1 MFQVCKYTNSKKAD
15 WDNFIATAK
24 NATFLFQREFMDY
37 HNDRFEDFSLMVYKD
52 EKLYAVF
59 PANKNGKNVYS
70 HQGLTYGSFVL
81 QDSAKLKST
90 FIAFKELLKFLF
102 EEGIKKLDIRI
113 IPTFYNSLPSDELE
127 YVLYKAGASLVKR
140 DVILLIDYQNKL
152 RFQKNRREGI
162 NKAKRKNLIVKVD
175 GDYEAFWNKILIPN
189 LKEKHNSSPV
199 HSLDEI
205 KLLAARFPNHIKQVN
220 VYQDDK
226 IVAGTTVFLTK
237 KVIHPQ
243 YVSAN
248 SNKNELGSLDVLYN
262 FIIDHFIAGRN
273 YFSFNTSSEENGK
286 LLNEGL
292 LFWKESCGARPHVFN
307 NYEINTDTYKTLEF
321 ETT

>member
-1 MFQVCKYTNSKKAD
+1 ML
-15 WDNFIATAK
+15 I
-24 NATFLFQREFMDY
+24 
-37 HNDRFEDFSLMVYKD
+37 YKG
-52 EKLYAVF
+52 ERLYALL
-59 PANKNGKNVYS
+59 PANINDDVVYS

-90 FIAFKELLKFLF
+90 FLAFKEVLKFLF
-102 EEGIKKLDIRI
+102 EEKIKKLDIRI

-127 YVLYKAGASLVKR
+127 YILYKAEGSLVKR

-162 NKAKRKNLIVKVD
+162 NKAKRKGLLVKVD
-175 GDYEAFWNKILIPN
+175 GDYEKFWNEILIPN
-189 LKEKHNSSPV
+189 LKEKHNTSPV

-205 KLLAARFPNHIKQVN
+205 KLLAARFPKHIKQVN

-226 IVAGTTVFLTK
+226 IVAGTTLFLTK
-237 KVIHPQ
+237 NVVHPQ
-243 YVSAN
+243 YISGN
-248 SNKNELGSLDVLYN
+248 QNKNELGSLDLLMNDV
-262 FIIDHFIAGRN
+262 FDHFKEGRN

-292 LFWKESCGARPHVFN
+292 LFWKESCGARPLIFN
-307 NYEINTDTYKTLEF
+307 NYEINTDTYRTLEF
-321 ETT
+321 KTI

>member
-1 MFQVCKYTNSKKAD
+1 M
-15 WDNFIATAK
+15 
-24 NATFLFQREFMDY
+24 
-37 HNDRFEDFSLMVYKD
+37 
-52 EKLYAVF
+52 
-59 PANKNGKNVYS
+59 
-70 HQGLTYGSFVL
+70 
-81 QDSAKLKST
+81 
-90 FIAFKELLKFLF
+90 
-102 EEGIKKLDIRI
+102 
-113 IPTFYNSLPSDELE
+113 PSDELE

>member
-1 MFQVCKYTNSKKAD
+1 
-15 WDNFIATAK
+15 
-24 NATFLFQREFMDY
+24 MDY
-37 HNDRFEDFSLMVYKD
+37 HKDRFEDFSLLIYKG
-52 EKLYAVF
+52 ERLYALL
-59 PANKNGKNVYS
+59 PANINDDVVYS

-90 FIAFKELLKFLF
+90 FLAFKEVLKFLF
-102 EEGIKKLDIRI
+102 EERIKKLDIRI

-127 YVLYKAGASLVKR
+127 YILYKAEASLVKR

-162 NKAKRKNLIVKVD
+162 NKAKRKELLVKVD
-175 GDYEAFWNKILIPN
+175 GDYDKFWNEILIPN
-189 LKEKHNSSPV
+189 LKEKHNTSPV

-205 KLLAARFPNHIKQVN
+205 KLLAARFPDHIKQVN

-237 KVIHPQ
+237 NVVHPQ
-243 YVSAN
+243 YISGN
-248 SNKNELGSLDVLYN
+248 QNKNELGSLDLLMNDV
-262 FIIDHFIAGRN
+262 FDHFKEGRN

-292 LFWKESCGARPHVFN
+292 LFWKESCGARPLIFN
-307 NYEINTDTYKTLEF
+307 NYEINTDTYRTLEF
-321 ETT
+321 KTI

>member
-24 NATFLFQREFMDY
+24 NATFLFQRDFMDY
-37 HNDRFEDFSLMVYKD
+37 HNDRFEDFSLLIYKG
-52 EKLYAVF
+52 EKLYALL
-59 PANKNGKNVYS
+59 PANINDDVVYS

-90 FIAFKELLKFLF
+90 FLAFKEVLKFLF
-102 EEGIKKLDIRI
+102 EEKIKKLDIRI

-127 YVLYKAGASLVKR
+127 YVLYKAGAGIVKR

-152 RFQKNRREGI
+152 GFQKNRREGI

-262 FIIDHFIAGRN
+262 FIIDHFKKGKN

>member
-1 MFQVCKYTNSKKAD
+1 
-15 WDNFIATAK
+15 
-24 NATFLFQREFMDY
+24 MDY
-37 HNDRFEDFSLMVYKD
+37 HKDRFEDFSLLIYKG
-52 EKLYAVF
+52 ERLYALL
-59 PANKNGKNVYS
+59 PANINDDVVYS

-90 FIAFKELLKFLF
+90 FLAFKEVLKFLF
-102 EEGIKKLDIRI
+102 EERIKKLDIRI

-127 YVLYKAGASLVKR
+127 YILYKAEASLVKR

-162 NKAKRKNLIVKVD
+162 NKAKRKGLLVKVD
-175 GDYEAFWNKILIPN
+175 GDYEKFWNEILIPN
-189 LKEKHNSSPV
+189 LKEKYNTSPV

-205 KLLAARFPNHIKQVN
+205 KLLAARFPKHIKQVN

-226 IVAGTTVFLTK
+226 IVAGTTLFLTK
-237 KVIHPQ
+237 NVVHPQ
-243 YVSAN
+243 YISGN
-248 SNKNELGSLDVLYN
+248 ENKNELGSLDLLMNDV
-262 FIIDHFIAGRN
+262 FDHFKEGRN

-292 LFWKESCGARPHVFN
+292 LFWKESCGARPLIFN
-307 NYEINTDTYKTLEF
+307 NYEINTDTYRTLEF
-321 ETT
+321 KTI

>member
-1 MFQVCKYTNSKKAD
+1 VFQVCKYTNSKKAD
-15 WDNFIATAK
+15 WDNFIAAAK

-162 NKAKRKNLIVKVD
+162 NKAKRKNLTIKVD
-175 GDYEAFWNKILIPN
+175 GDYEVFWNKILIPN

-237 KVIHPQ
+237 KVVHPQ

-262 FIIDHFIAGRN
+262 FIIDHFITGRN

>member
-59 PANKNGKNVYS
+59 PANKNGENVYS

-90 FIAFKELLKFLF
+90 FLAFKEVLKFLF
-102 EEGIKKLDIRI
+102 EERIKKLDIRI
-113 IPTFYNSLPSDELE
+113 IPSFYNSLPSDELE
-127 YVLYKAGASLVKR
+127 YILYKAEGSLVKR

-262 FIIDHFIAGRN
+262 FIIDYFIAGRN

>member
-1 MFQVCKYTNSKKAD
+1 MFQVCKYTNNKKAD

-59 PANKNGKNVYS
+59 PANKNGENVYS

-90 FIAFKELLKFLF
+90 FIAFKESLKFLF
-102 EEGIKKLDIRI
+102 KEGIKKLDIRI

-262 FIIDHFIAGRN
+262 FIIDYFIAGRN

>member
-1 MFQVCKYTNSKKAD
+1 VFQVCKYTNSKKAD

>member
-59 PANKNGKNVYS
+59 PANKNGENIYS

-248 SNKNELGSLDVLYN
+248 NNKNELGSLDVLYN

>member
-37 HNDRFEDFSLMVYKD
+37 HNDRFEDFSLMVYND

-59 PANKNGKNVYS
+59 PANKNGENVYS

-248 SNKNELGSLDVLYN
+248 INKNELGSLDVLYN

>member
-1 MFQVCKYTNSKKAD
+1 VFQVCKYTNSKKAD

-162 NKAKRKNLIVKVD
+162 NKAKRKNLTIKVD
-175 GDYEAFWNKILIPN
+175 GDYEVFWNKILIPN

-237 KVIHPQ
+237 KVVHPQ

-248 SNKNELGSLDVLYN
+248 INKNELGSLDVLYN

>member
-1 MFQVCKYTNSKKAD
+1 
-15 WDNFIATAK
+15 
-24 NATFLFQREFMDY
+24 MDY
-37 HNDRFEDFSLMVYKD
+37 HKDRFEDFSLLIYKG
-52 EKLYAVF
+52 ERLYALL
-59 PANKNGKNVYS
+59 PANINDDVVYS

-90 FIAFKELLKFLF
+90 FLAFKEVLKFLF
-102 EEGIKKLDIRI
+102 EERIKKLDIRI

-127 YVLYKAGASLVKR
+127 YILYKAEASLVKR

-162 NKAKRKNLIVKVD
+162 NKAKRKELLVKVD
-175 GDYEAFWNKILIPN
+175 GDYDKFWNEILIPN
-189 LKEKHNSSPV
+189 LKEKHNTSPV

-237 KVIHPQ
+237 NVVHPQ
-243 YVSAN
+243 YISGN
-248 SNKNELGSLDVLYN
+248 ENKNELGSLDLLMNDV
-262 FIIDHFIAGRN
+262 FDHFKEGRN

-292 LFWKESCGARPHVFN
+292 LFWKESCGARPLIFN
-307 NYEINTDTYKTLEF
+307 NYEINTDTYRTLEF
-321 ETT
+321 KTI

>member
-1 MFQVCKYTNSKKAD
+1 
-15 WDNFIATAK
+15 
-24 NATFLFQREFMDY
+24 MDY
-37 HNDRFEDFSLMVYKD
+37 HKDRFEDFSLLIYKG
-52 EKLYAVF
+52 ERLYALL
-59 PANKNGKNVYS
+59 PANINDDVVYS

-90 FIAFKELLKFLF
+90 FLAFKEVLKFLF
-102 EEGIKKLDIRI
+102 EEKIKKLDIRI

-127 YVLYKAGASLVKR
+127 YVLYKAEASLVKR

-162 NKAKRKNLIVKVD
+162 NKAKRKGLLVKVD
-175 GDYEAFWNKILIPN
+175 GDYEKFWNEILIPN
-189 LKEKHNSSPV
+189 LKEKYNTSPV

-205 KLLAARFPNHIKQVN
+205 KLLAARFPKHIKQVN

-226 IVAGTTVFLTK
+226 IVAGTTLFLTK
-237 KVIHPQ
+237 NVVHPQ
-243 YVSAN
+243 YISGN
-248 SNKNELGSLDVLYN
+248 ENKNELGSLDLLMNDV
-262 FIIDHFIAGRN
+262 FDHFKEGRN

-292 LFWKESCGARPHVFN
+292 LFWKESCGARPLIFN
-307 NYEINTDTYKTLEF
+307 NYEINTDTYRTLEF
-321 ETT
+321 KTI

>member
-1 MFQVCKYTNSKKAD
+1 VFQVCKYTNSKKAD

-59 PANKNGKNVYS
+59 PANKNGENVYS

>member
-1 MFQVCKYTNSKKAD
+1 
-15 WDNFIATAK
+15 
-24 NATFLFQREFMDY
+24 MDY
-37 HNDRFEDFSLMVYKD
+37 HKDRFEDFSLLIYKG
-52 EKLYAVF
+52 ERLYALL
-59 PANKNGKNVYS
+59 PANINDDVVYS

-90 FIAFKELLKFLF
+90 FLAFKEVLKFLF
-102 EEGIKKLDIRI
+102 EERIKKLDIRI
-113 IPTFYNSLPSDELE
+113 IPSFYNSLPSDELE
-127 YVLYKAGASLVKR
+127 YILYKAEGSLVKR

-262 FIIDHFIAGRN
+262 FIIDYFIAGRN

-321 ETT
+321 ETTGFLF

>member
-59 PANKNGKNVYS
+59 PANKNGENVYS

-262 FIIDHFIAGRN
+262 FIIDYFIAGRN

>member
-59 PANKNGKNVYS
+59 PANKNGENVYS

-162 NKAKRKNLIVKVD
+162 NKAKRKNLTIKVD
-175 GDYEAFWNKILIPN
+175 GDYEVFWNKILIPN

-237 KVIHPQ
+237 KVVHPQ

-248 SNKNELGSLDVLYN
+248 INKNELGSLDVLYN